1 MSLQFYSEKED
12 NLKEES
18 IDKYQSCFIEY
29 LNKLPTL
36 KEALEQLFI
45 SEGATQAELNELV
58 DDILLKCKEVTNR
71 NFEKIQQKFKNISRE
86 EAEIIASYTC
96 ESKDKKYNPY
106 KILNTN
112 LTSDDREKGIRNI
125 SQYFYILIKALRKL
139 PKYYPDK
146 NKPYLYRCIRRKV
159 CINYDQFDKTLVP
172 YIVGNTKT
180 FWAFTSSSPN
190 LIVNF
195 LGDDKNK
202 NIKCGTIF
210 TLVGDVWGYDIS
222 LFNYYKEE
230 EILLEPERKFKIEQV
245 IPPVNEI
252 INIRCSLIET
262 PLVVEKFDNIEIFK
276 KILLDEILL
285 SSELLDSKGDKSS
298 EWSVNSTRGG
308 EKYIPPLSGWVGI
321 GLKVLDKYENNDWIS
336 NKNIKGEYS
345 VAYYGINHYLNDFN
359 SEKKEIN
366 NFVKDITKIKSENI
380 FINENDKRSG
390 IMGTLKKKCGEGIC
404 LFQNPEYAENS
415 AGKIKINGLLYKI
428 LLMCRVNPSKI
439 RQPSLY
445 DNFWILNPIPN
456 EVRPYRILIKKIENI
471 PLPRDIK
478 IINENPVNFV
488 MDAINSNDFS
498 FYKLKDEPIFFHIS
512 SINGLKISD
521 EYFAIRLYESDYY
534 KYLYSYI
541 NDQQIIKNNK
551 GFRGF
556 SQKELNSW
564 ICCLQN
570 AIKNN
575 KNVANGTKVYRGFNK
590 KFPNNINIG
599 SKFYFSQ
606 FVSTT
611 KKYQTAIHFASR
623 NGTIISI
630 DIQNN
635 GTDENHPNYCYYIK
649 HISFYQDEEEVLF
662 ASHCYFQVTNIK
674 RCEEMDQI
682 DLICLGYLL
691 NK

>member
-18 IDKYQSCFIEY
+18 IDKYQNRFIEY

-125 SQYFYILIKALRKL
+125 SEYFYILIKALRKL
-139 PKYYPDK
+139 PKYFPDK

-252 INIRCSLIET
+252 INIRCCLIET
-262 PLVVEKFDNIEIFK
+262 PLVIEKFDNIEIFK

-285 SSELLDSKGDKSS
+285 SSELLDSKGDKSR

-308 EKYIPPLSGWVGI
+308 EKYIPPLNGWVGI

-390 IMGTLKKKCGEGIC
+390 IMGILKNKCGEGIC
-404 LFQNPEYAENS
+404 LFQDPDYAENS
-415 AGKIKINGLLYKI
+415 AGKIQIDGFLYKI
-428 LLMCRVNPSKI
+428 LIMRRVNPSKI
-439 RQPSLY
+439 RQPSVY
-445 DNFWILNPIPN
+445 NKFWILNPSPN
-456 EVRPYRILIKKIENI
+456 EIRPYRILMKKIENI
-471 PLPRDIK
+471 PSSSDF
-478 IINENPVNFV
+478 IIIYENPVNFI

-498 FYKLKDEPIFFHIS
+498 FYELKDDPTFYNMS
-512 SINGLKISD
+512 SINGVEIRP
-521 EYFAIRLYESDYY
+521 EFFAIRLYNSVYY
-534 KYLYSYI
+534 KYLTYYI
-541 NDQQIIKNNK
+541 FNQQI
-551 GFRGF
+551 
-556 SQKELNSW
+556 
-564 ICCLQN
+564 
-570 AIKNN
+570 
-575 KNVANGTKVYRGFNK
+575 K
-590 KFPNNINIG
+590 KMIED
-599 SKFYFSQ
+599 SEDL
-606 FVSTT
+606 T
-611 KKYQTAIHFASR
+611 KK
-623 NGTIISI
+623 N
-630 DIQNN
+630 
-635 GTDENHPNYCYYIK
+635 
-649 HISFYQDEEEVLF
+649 
-662 ASHCYFQVTNIK
+662 
-674 RCEEMDQI
+674 
-682 DLICLGYLL
+682 
-691 NK
+691 